1 MSLTQSQDWLF
12 ICVPLIDSNTV
23 VTIKRQFKFEAWNPV
38 SSQSHHSESKETKKQ
53 KESKCS
59 DKKKTE
65 TFVLCM

>member
-1 MSLTQSQDWLF
+1 MSLTQSQGWLF

-38 SSQSHHSESKETKKQ
+38 SSQSHSGSKETKKQ
-53 KESKCS
+53 KGSKCS

-65 TFVLCM
+65 TFVLCV